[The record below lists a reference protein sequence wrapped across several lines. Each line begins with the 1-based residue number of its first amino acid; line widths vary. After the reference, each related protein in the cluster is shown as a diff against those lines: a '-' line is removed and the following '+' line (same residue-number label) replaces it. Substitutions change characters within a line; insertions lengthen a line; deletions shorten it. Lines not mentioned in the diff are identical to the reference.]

1 MIKLNNISKRYP
13 GGQEAVSGLDLIIN
27 KGEMV
32 FITGHSGAGKSTLL
46 RLIALIDRPSDG
58 QIIIDNQTFSSI
70 ERGYLVFVCIEVN
83 DSFEQVKEMT
93 DKIINFRMLDGPKGI
108 TSRSLKDSNEEALIV
123 SQFTLAAITNKGTK
137 PSFHKAAKPD
147 EAKLL
152 YDKFLIEFKS
162 LFPKVKEG
170 KFGAFM
176 EINLVNNGPVTFN
189 FKT

>member
-1 MIKLNNISKRYP
+1 MLATVQR
-13 GGQEAVSGLDLIIN
+13 VSSA
-27 KGEMV
+27 E
-32 FITGHSGAGKSTLL
+32 
-46 RLIALIDRPSDG
+46 
-58 QIIIDNQTFSSI
+58 IIIDNQTFSSI
-70 ERGYLVFVCIEVN
+70 ESGCLVFACIEAN

>member
-1 MIKLNNISKRYP
+1 LLATVQR
-13 GGQEAVSGLDLIIN
+13 VSSA
-27 KGEMV
+27 K
-32 FITGHSGAGKSTLL
+32 
-46 RLIALIDRPSDG
+46 
-58 QIIIDNQTFSSI
+58 IIIDNQTFSSI

>member
-1 MIKLNNISKRYP
+1 MLAIVQR
-13 GGQEAVSGLDLIIN
+13 VSSA
-27 KGEMV
+27 E
-32 FITGHSGAGKSTLL
+32 
-46 RLIALIDRPSDG
+46 
-58 QIIIDNQTFSSI
+58 IIIDNQTFSSI
-70 ERGYLVFVCIEVN
+70 ESGCLVFACIEAN

-93 DKIINFRMLDGPKGI
+93 DKIINFRMLEGPKGI
-108 TSRSLKDSNEEALIV
+108 TSRSLKDSNEEVLIV

-176 EINLVNNGPVTFN
+176 EINLVNKGPVTFN

>member
-1 MIKLNNISKRYP
+1 LLATVQR
-13 GGQEAVSGLDLIIN
+13 VSSA
-27 KGEMV
+27 E
-32 FITGHSGAGKSTLL
+32 
-46 RLIALIDRPSDG
+46 
-58 QIIIDNQTFSSI
+58 IIIDNQTFSSI
-70 ERGYLVFVCIEVN
+70 ESGCLVFACIEAN

-93 DKIINFRMLDGPKGI
+93 DKIINFRMLEGPKGI
-108 TSRSLKDSNEEALIV
+108 TSRSLKDSNEEVLIV

-176 EINLVNNGPVTFN
+176 EINLVNKGPVTFN

>member
-1 MIKLNNISKRYP
+1 MLATVQR
-13 GGQEAVSGLDLIIN
+13 VSSA
-27 KGEMV
+27 E
-32 FITGHSGAGKSTLL
+32 
-46 RLIALIDRPSDG
+46 
-58 QIIIDNQTFSSI
+58 IIIDNQTFSSI
-70 ERGYLVFVCIEVN
+70 ESGCLVFACIEAN

-93 DKIINFRMLDGPKGI
+93 DKIINFRMLEGPKGI
-108 TSRSLKDSNEEALIV
+108 TSRSLKDSNEEVLIV

-170 KFGAFM
+170 KVGAFM
-176 EINLVNNGPVTFN
+176 EINLVNKGPVTFN